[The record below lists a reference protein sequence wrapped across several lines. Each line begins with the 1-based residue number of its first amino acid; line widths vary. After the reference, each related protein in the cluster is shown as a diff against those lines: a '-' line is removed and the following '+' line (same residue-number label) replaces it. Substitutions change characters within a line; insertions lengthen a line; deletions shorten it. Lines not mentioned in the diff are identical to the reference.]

1 MPEKDWVS
9 FDCVIFDHAVG
20 YLTSLRRSKRPKDF
34 FFFFFLWELGLH
46 VWRNWL
52 SVSGHTGTS
61 LLGHWVFVVGRWPC
75 VFIPLNPHK
84 TLGKSSK

>member
-34 FFFFFLWELGLH
+34 FFFFF
-46 VWRNWL
+46 
-52 SVSGHTGTS
+52 S
-61 LLGHWVFVVGRWPC
+61 LRAGFACL
-75 VFIPLNPHK
+75 
-84 TLGKSSK
+84 T

>member
-34 FFFFFLWELGLH
+34 FFFSFSFESWVCMSDVIDYRLAVTQEHLYSGTGFLSWVDGPAS
-46 VWRNWL
+46 L
-52 SVSGHTGTS
+52 S
-61 LLGHWVFVVGRWPC
+61 R
-75 VFIPLNPHK
+75 
-84 TLGKSSK
+84 